1 MRHSFSQR
9 HGLLATGKG
18 LVGIAAEPEHHCGKV
33 PAADARIVPGVD
45 VGQLMVAVGII
56 GGDPMI
62 SMALRGSI
70 VSHEELG
77 GPLPMMCFEEQGWI
91 AGSAGKFET
100 LTAEFV
106 SGGQIAG
113 NHVVG
118 GFTAKGDEQLVLV
131 AQFLAKYT
139 GLGKGLEDVRRG
151 KALGCHH
158 GHAQRSLE
166 MNLLP
171 KAALAIRQGCNQFE
185 SLA

>member
-1 MRHSFSQR
+1 
-9 HGLLATGKG
+9 
-18 LVGIAAEPEHHCGKV
+18 
-33 PAADARIVPGVD
+33 
-45 VGQLMVAVGII
+45 MVAIGII

-70 VSHEELG
+70 VSHEERG
-77 GPLPMMCFEEQGWI
+77 RPLPMMCFEEQGWI

-113 NHVVG
+113 NHVEEHHR
-118 GFTAKGDEQLVLV
+118 KGRRTTRFV
-131 AQFLAKYT
+131 AQFLAKYA
-139 GLGKGLEDVRRG
+139 GLGKRLEDVRRG

-158 GHAQRSLE
+158 GHAQCSLE

-171 KAALAIRQGCNQFE
+171 KAALAIRQGCT
-185 SLA
+185 SSSPLLRWAIASGLADRLRACCPAFSQ

>member
-1 MRHSFSQR
+1 MF
-9 HGLLATGKG
+9 
-18 LVGIAAEPEHHCGKV
+18 
-33 PAADARIVPGVD
+33 
-45 VGQLMVAVGII
+45 
-56 GGDPMI
+56 

-106 SGGQIAG
+106 SGAQIAG
-113 NHVVG
+113 NHVVR
-118 GFTAKGDEQLVLV
+118 GFTAKRDEQLVFV
-131 AQFLAKYT
+131 AQFLAKHA

-158 GHAQRSLE
+158 GHAQCSLE

-171 KAALAIRQGCNQFE
+171 QAALGYPARMQPVQVPCLSGQSPRDWPIVSG
-185 SLA
+185 LAVRPSANRSTACSARPAAV

>member
-1 MRHSFSQR
+1 
-9 HGLLATGKG
+9 
-18 LVGIAAEPEHHCGKV
+18 
-33 PAADARIVPGVD
+33 
-45 VGQLMVAVGII
+45 
-56 GGDPMI
+56 MI

-70 VSHEELG
+70 VSHEERG
-77 GPLPMMCFEEQGWI
+77 RPLPMMCFEEQGWI

-118 GFTAKGDEQLVLV
+118 ASPQRATNNSFWSPSFSQSM
-131 AQFLAKYT
+131 
-139 GLGKGLEDVRRG
+139 GLGKRLEDVRRG

-158 GHAQRSLE
+158 GHAQCSLE

-171 KAALAIRQGCNQFE
+171 EAALAIRQRITAVRVPCLSGQ
-185 SLA
+185 SPRDWPIV